1 MGVAD
6 PGQVAREGAGDL
18 DVQPRG
24 PVPTGVELRAVLPGP
39 ALKQGAVDD
48 QLGRG
53 VQVLHD
59 WYLVAEGAGYQGCA
73 GTNHPGGGGLGDAAD
88 LSEQPLGKAVP
99 QPGSGPDAH
108 TGTPPAPGPRRP
120 AGGRRRG
127 SSRTDPGHHRE

>member
-24 PVPTGVELRAVLPGP
+24 PVPTGVELRAVLQDQHSSRVPSTISW
-39 ALKQGAVDD
+39 AV
-48 QLGRG
+48 
-53 VQVLHD
+53 VSTVLRD

-88 LSEQPLGKAVP
+88 LGEQPLGKVVP
-99 QPGSGPDAH
+99 QPGSRSGAH
-108 TGTPPAPGPRRP
+108 TGTPVTLLVVLGGLGPGQLLWARVSCPCP
-120 AGGRRRG
+120 
-127 SSRTDPGHHRE
+127 